1 MMIVPRKNS
10 FDLLDDFFND
20 DVFTKR
26 DRNLMKTD
34 IIEKKD
40 KYLLN
45 IDLPGFS
52 KDNIKISLENGYLNI
67 SAKLENEV
75 NEEEDRFVR
84 QERFFGECS
93 RSFYLGD
100 DIKEEDIDA
109 KFENGIL
116 KVNIPK
122 KDLIDKKDTIKNI
135 EIK

>member
-52 KDNIKISLENGYLNI
+52 KDNIKLSLENGYLNI
-67 SAKLENEV
+67 SAKVENEV
-75 NEEEDRFVR
+75 NEEEDRFVH

-116 KVNIPK
+116 KINIPK